1 MLVREAA
8 LAYTPRWDSRVSK
21 LLIQAAVSVEH
32 PVSESERAL
41 AGEAGVVVD
50 RAKPFFEST
59 ARPERERETRT
70 EAPDAGTRVVEDP
83 APQSRDASSAF
94 RAFVCTTTS
103 PATLLRYFDA
113 LYGQEDPGSRDF
125 SAAVT
130 SEDEN
135 VTLTA
140 RSSDLVLVLSALASS
155 GSDEIASETA
165 FRRLGELAREREP
178 SPQRHAPSE
187 ITNASPEATRV
198 DEAREQWLGPTGPT
212 PTLREFLSVS
222 EARLDETACE
232 AAVAALCRFAPRDA
246 RQFLREANVGYRL
259 RRALRHC
266 EYYGV
271 FEAQALVLERMG
283 RASEAVSVCV
293 AAYAARLKR
302 ATRDAGDAG
311 VAAFKAEGDDVVAVA
326 VGACFRES
334 AASTSAPCLWTK
346 LLSGLA
352 RHLRSSAERSGAV
365 RAVVESHVRAVLRA
379 AQTVCLRASTR
390 LDGFAG
396 AALRERFEDE
406 DALGGFRVSLFL
418 SGILASDRARVL
430 TAETARRRAE
440 ARRRAAAAAR
450 ASAGK
455 QIKIVS
461 RGGGGRGRR
470 VAAGDFETLAPRF
483 S

>member
-1 MLVREAA
+1 MPVRKAA
-8 LAYTPRWDSRVSK
+8 PADTPRWDSRVSK
-21 LLIQAAVSVEH
+21 LLSQAAVSVVSWKDEEH
-32 PVSESERAL
+32 PAVSERERAL
-41 AGEAGVVVD
+41 AGEAGAVAD
-50 RAKPFFEST
+50 RANPFFEST
-59 ARPERERETRT
+59 ARPEREREIRT
-70 EAPDAGTRVVEDP
+70 EVPDTGTLVAEDP
-83 APQSRDASSAF
+83 APWSRDFKAF
-94 RAFVCTTTS
+94 ACATTS

-113 LYGQEDPGSRDF
+113 LYGNEDSGARDF
-125 SAAVT
+125 SAT
-130 SEDEN
+130 LTTKDGN
-135 VTLTA
+135 VVLTA
-140 RSSDLVLVLSALASS
+140 RSSDLVLVLSALAASD
-155 GSDEIASETA
+155 SDEVASETA
-165 FRRLGELAREREP
+165 SRRLGELAREREP
-178 SPQRHAPSE
+178 SKRRRAPPETS
-187 ITNASPEATRV
+187 NGSPEATRV
-198 DEAREQWLGPTGPT
+198 AEARESRFGPMGPT
-212 PTLREFLSVS
+212 PTLRKFLSAS

-259 RRALRHC
+259 RRVLRHC
-266 EYYGV
+266 EHYGA

-283 RASEAVSVCV
+283 RGREAVSVCV
-293 AAYAARLKR
+293 SAYAAHLEQ

-326 VGACFRES
+326 VGACFRQS
-334 AASTSAPCLWTK
+334 AASISAPCLWTK

-365 RAVVESHVRAVLRA
+365 RGVVESHIRAALRA
-379 AQTVCLRASTR
+379 ARTVCPRASR

-418 SGILASDRARVL
+418 SEILASDRARVS

-455 QIKIVS
+455 QKIQI
-461 RGGGGRGRR
+461 
-470 VAAGDFETLAPRF
+470 LY
-483 S
+483 

>member
-1 MLVREAA
+1 
-8 LAYTPRWDSRVSK
+8 
-21 LLIQAAVSVEH
+21 
-32 PVSESERAL
+32 
-41 AGEAGVVVD
+41 
-50 RAKPFFEST
+50 
-59 ARPERERETRT
+59 
-70 EAPDAGTRVVEDP
+70 
-83 APQSRDASSAF
+83 
-94 RAFVCTTTS
+94 
-103 PATLLRYFDA
+103 LRYFDA
-113 LYGQEDPGSRDF
+113 LYGKEDPGARDF

-178 SPQRHAPSE
+178 SPQRHAPFE
-187 ITNASPEATRV
+187 TMNASPEATRV
-198 DEAREQWLGPTGPT
+198 DEAREPRLGPTGPT

-246 RQFLREANVGYRL
+246 RRFLREANVGYRL

-266 EYYGV
+266 EYYGA

-352 RHLRSSAERSGAV
+352 RHLRSSAECSGAV

-440 ARRRAAAAAR
+440 ARKRAAAAAR

-455 QIKIVS
+455 LLGTVRS
-461 RGGGGRGRR
+461 
-470 VAAGDFETLAPRF
+470 L
-483 S
+483 